1 MRISDWSSDV
11 CSSDLQLGY
20 DDLVKLASWLGCEV
34 KERIFPKI
42 KDWLALSKIM
52 ERVETNPDWRKNNPT
67 EGIVFQD
74 ANGFQWKSKAHG
86 YRIWK
91 IARSA
96 VERIALS
103 RRREIP
109 RSEERRA
116 GKVWVSTCRTGWATY
131 H

>member
-11 CSSDLQLGY
+11 CSSDL
-20 DDLVKLASWLGCEV
+20 V

-109 RSEERRA
+109 FDRERYSDTPEIADFRSEAHPSEPP
-116 GKVWVSTCRTGWATY
+116 SP
-131 H
+131 

>member
-42 KDWLALSKIM
+42 KDWPALSKIM

-74 ANGFQWKSKAHG
+74 ANGFQWKSKAPG
-86 YRIWK
+86 YRHWK

-96 VERIALS
+96 AQRID
-103 RRREIP
+103 IKIG
-109 RSEERRA
+109 RA
-116 GKVWVSTCRTGWATY
+116 PGRDRTCQY
-131 H
+131 Q

>member
-1 MRISDWSSDV
+1 
-11 CSSDLQLGY
+11 
-20 DDLVKLASWLGCEV
+20 
-34 KERIFPKI
+34 
-42 KDWLALSKIM
+42 M

-74 ANGFQWKSKAHG
+74 ANGFHWKSKAHG

-91 IARSA
+91 IARPA

-109 RSEERRA
+109 FDRERYSDPPELADFIAWAETLPDHALAPHFGTVALRSSWFNTTPQTDTM
-116 GKVWVSTCRTGWATY
+116 GGATAPKAETR
-131 H
+131 